1 MEEFPQ
7 QDSAEWDVGDVGEID
22 WDDDSEETDYSKGFG
37 TDPILIRKTGSDY
50 KIPEKPLRE
59 EKDRPIIEE
68 VVSLKEAISDLS
80 DMRYELLGHG
90 TSSELNVK
98 SIIEGGLLV
107 KDPSVLSNA
116 IPLYRK
122 EQELKECL
130 DSWRHKDSK
139 YIALL
144 RFPVKYKFP
153 FSSSEKI
160 YSVFFTKVNSESS
173 YNEVAGIYEG
183 EYIYGYYDANTGM
196 VHKNSRYRGNLDK
209 EEDVKYMEAVY
220 SNICDVVLDSL
231 QGDDRESWD
240 QLRKTFYDYNPGKD
254 TK

>member
-1 MEEFPQ
+1 MGEFSQ
-7 QDSAEWDVGDVGEID
+7 QNSADWDDGDVGESD
-22 WDDDSEETDYSKGFG
+22 WDNDSEEIDYSKGSV
-37 TDPILIRKTGSDY
+37 TSRLLERKTNF

-59 EKDRPIIEE
+59 EKDRPVIEE
-68 VVSLKEAISDLS
+68 VVSLKESISDLS

-90 TSSELNVK
+90 TSFESNAK

-107 KDPSVLSNA
+107 KDPSILSNA
-116 IPLYRK
+116 IALPRQ

-130 DSWRHKDSK
+130 DSWKHRDSK

-144 RFPVKYKFP
+144 RFPVRYKLP
-153 FSSSEKI
+153 FDSSEKG
-160 YSVFFTKVNSESS
+160 YSVFFAKVNSESS
-173 YNEVAGIYEG
+173 HHEIAGIYEG

-196 VHKNSRYRGNLDK
+196 VHKNSRYRGNLDN
-209 EEDVKYMEAVY
+209 EEDVKYMETVY

-231 QGDDRESWD
+231 RGDERESWD
-240 QLRKTFYDYNPGKD
+240 QLRKTLYYDYKPGEY